1 MKVKKVTK
9 QVARHTSNTDKK
21 PTLNTGKK
29 PTLNTDKKPTLNT
42 GKNPTLNTGKNPT
55 LNTGK
60 KTVSKPISNVI
71 KLENNTDDFDLK
83 QDDIYFVK
91 SDSCFFCKMMLPEWN
106 KAKTENKNI
115 KIYEIERKYLDKYP
129 KISVYVESYPTLL
142 RYHNN
147 DFFEFNKERTV
158 ENLSKFLKI

>member
-1 MKVKKVTK
+1 MKGKKVTK
-9 QVARHTSNTDKK
+9 QVPK
-21 PTLNTGKK
+21 PTPKSTIK
-29 PTLNTDKKPTLNT
+29 PTPKPTI
-42 GKNPTLNTGKNPT
+42 KPIP
-55 LNTGK
+55 
-60 KTVSKPISNVI
+60 KPISNVI

-106 KAKTENKNI
+106 KAKKENKNI